1 MPAEP
6 GIDPG
11 NHRRDVTLLLD
22 AIRSGRSDAAS
33 ELLPLV
39 YAELRRLAG
48 SRMAHLAPGQT
59 LQPTAL
65 VHEAY
70 AELVGSQDPGWN
82 GRAHFFGAAAQA
94 MREILVDHARSKA
107 RLKRGGDRKRQSLD
121 EQGTPDPQFEL
132 PCEDILALD
141 EALEK
146 LKVEHPRKAEVVMLR
161 FFAGLTIEQ
170 TAEVLDVTSRTI
182 DFDWRFA
189 KAWLFK
195 ELSGGQPV

>member
-6 GIDPG
+6 GVAPG

-22 AIRSGRSDAAS
+22 AIRSGKSDAAS

-39 YAELRRLAG
+39 YAELRRLAA
-48 SRMAHLAPGQT
+48 SRMAHLPPGHT

-94 MREILVDHARSKA
+94 MREILVDHARSKG
-107 RLKRGGDRKRQSLD
+107 RLKRGGDRKRVQLN
-121 EQGTPDPQFEL
+121 EQAAAALHFEL
-132 PCEDILALD
+132 PNEDILALD
-141 EALEK
+141 EALDK

-170 TAEVLDVTSRTI
+170 TAKVLDVTTRTI

-195 ELSGGQPV
+195 ELSGGEPA

>member
-6 GIDPG
+6 GVAAG
-11 NHRRDVTLLLD
+11 NNRSHVTLLLD
-22 AIRSGRSDAAS
+22 AIKSGKSDAAS

-48 SRMAHLAPGQT
+48 SRMAHLPPGHT

-70 AELVGSQDPGWN
+70 AELVGSRDPGWN

-94 MREILVDHARSKA
+94 MREILVDHARSKG
-107 RLKRGGDRKRQSLD
+107 RQKRGGDRKRLELN
-121 EQGTPDPQFEL
+121 EQAVAALQFEL
-132 PCEDILALD
+132 PSEDILALD

-146 LKVEHPRKAEVVMLR
+146 LKVEHPRKSEVVMLR
-161 FFAGLTIEQ
+161 FLGGLTIEQ
-170 TAEVLDVTSRTI
+170 TAEVLDVTTRTV

-195 ELSGGQPV
+195 ELSSGEPA